1 MDRPENVYDVP
12 QGLPEPVDDGAC
24 DHLPGMRMPSVSL
37 MSTAGDPVDLS
48 TLTGATVVYCYPLT
62 RKPDQDLPPGWD
74 DIPGARGCTPQSCAF
89 RDHHAELKELGAR
102 VFGLS
107 TQDTPYQREA
117 AGRLHLPFPLLS
129 DVKLEF
135 ARALGLPTFEA
146 EGMTLIKRLTL
157 VIEEGEIK
165 HAFYPVFPPG
175 RNAEEDVEMNPV
187 TTDILHKRLTE
198 LEQILAPHGSALVA
212 FSGGVDSSLALAVA
226 ARALPKNRVL
236 AVTSNNETY
245 LPSELDLAREF
256 AESLGVEHLVVNTR
270 ELDNPDYAS
279 NPTNR
284 CYFCK
289 STLYSDLAKLAEQK
303 GYACVVD
310 GANKDDEGDYRP
322 GRRAAREIGVVSV
335 LSEAGMSK
343 AEVRELA
350 RYLGLPAWDK
360 PALACLSS
368 RFPYGQEI
376 TPEKLSQ
383 VARAEEFMRAEGF
396 SQVRVRHHGDIARLE
411 VGPEELERAFAM
423 REEISAEL
431 LDAGFLYV
439 TLDLA
444 GYKPG
449 SLNAAL
455 KKDRSKKAL
464 PLISS

>member
-1 MDRPENVYDVP
+1 MNPLMRDVP
-12 QGLPEPVDDGAC
+12 Q
-24 DHLPGMRMPSVSL
+24 
-37 MSTAGDPVDLS
+37 
-48 TLTGATVVYCYPLT
+48 
-62 RKPDQDLPPGWD
+62 
-74 DIPGARGCTPQSCAF
+74 
-89 RDHHAELKELGAR
+89 
-102 VFGLS
+102 
-107 TQDTPYQREA
+107 
-117 AGRLHLPFPLLS
+117 
-129 DVKLEF
+129 
-135 ARALGLPTFEA
+135 
-146 EGMTLIKRLTL
+146 
-157 VIEEGEIK
+157 
-165 HAFYPVFPPG
+165 
-175 RNAEEDVEMNPV
+175 N
-187 TTDILHKRLTE
+187 RLTE
-198 LEQILAPHGSALVA
+198 LENILAPYGSALVA

-226 ARALPKNRVL
+226 ARALPKHRVL

-245 LPSELDLAREF
+245 LPSELDLARAF
-256 AESLGVEHLVVNTR
+256 VESLGVEHFVVNTR
-270 ELDNPDYAS
+270 ELDDPNYAS

-289 STLYSDLAKLAEQK
+289 STLYSDLAKLAEEK

-322 GRRAAREIGVVSV
+322 GRKAAKELGVVSV
-335 LSEAGMSK
+335 LSEAAMTK

-350 RYLGLPAWDK
+350 KHLGLPTWDK

-383 VARAEEFMRAEGF
+383 VARAEEFLRREGF
-396 SQVRVRHHGDIARLE
+396 GQVRVRHHGEIARLE
-411 VGPEELERAFAM
+411 VGPGELDRAFAM
-423 REEISAEL
+423 RERISAEL

-455 KKDRSKKAL
+455 GKRKKSL

>member
-1 MDRPENVYDVP
+1 V
-12 QGLPEPVDDGAC
+12 
-24 DHLPGMRMPSVSL
+24 
-37 MSTAGDPVDLS
+37 
-48 TLTGATVVYCYPLT
+48 
-62 RKPDQDLPPGWD
+62 
-74 DIPGARGCTPQSCAF
+74 
-89 RDHHAELKELGAR
+89 
-102 VFGLS
+102 
-107 TQDTPYQREA
+107 
-117 AGRLHLPFPLLS
+117 
-129 DVKLEF
+129 
-135 ARALGLPTFEA
+135 ARA
-146 EGMTLIKRLTL
+146 R
-157 VIEEGEIK
+157 
-165 HAFYPVFPPG
+165 
-175 RNAEEDVEMNPV
+175 EDVEMDTV
-187 TTDILHKRLTE
+187 TTDTLRKRLAK
-198 LEQILAPHGSALVA
+198 LQRILAPHESALVA

-226 ARALPKNRVL
+226 ARALPKDRVL

-256 AESLGVEHLVVNTR
+256 AESLGVEHLIVNTR

-289 STLYSDLAKLAEQK
+289 STLYSDLAKLAEEK

-322 GRRAAREIGVVSV
+322 GRKAARELGVVSV
-335 LSEAGMSK
+335 LSEAGMTK

-350 RYLGLPAWDK
+350 KYLGLPTWDK

-383 VARAEEFMRAEGF
+383 VARAEEFLRREGF
-396 SQVRVRHHGDIARLE
+396 LQVRVRHHGEIARLE

-423 REEISAEL
+423 REKISTEL
-431 LDAGFLYV
+431 QDAGFLYV

-444 GYKPG
+444 GYKSG

-455 KKDRSKKAL
+455 EKGKKSL

>member
-1 MDRPENVYDVP
+1 
-12 QGLPEPVDDGAC
+12 
-24 DHLPGMRMPSVSL
+24 
-37 MSTAGDPVDLS
+37 
-48 TLTGATVVYCYPLT
+48 
-62 RKPDQDLPPGWD
+62 
-74 DIPGARGCTPQSCAF
+74 
-89 RDHHAELKELGAR
+89 
-102 VFGLS
+102 
-107 TQDTPYQREA
+107 
-117 AGRLHLPFPLLS
+117 
-129 DVKLEF
+129 
-135 ARALGLPTFEA
+135 
-146 EGMTLIKRLTL
+146 
-157 VIEEGEIK
+157 
-165 HAFYPVFPPG
+165 
-175 RNAEEDVEMNPV
+175 MNPV
-187 TTDILHKRLTE
+187 ATDTKQKRLAE
-198 LEQILAPHGSALVA
+198 LEEIIVPYGSALVA

-226 ARALPKNRVL
+226 ARALPKDRVL

-256 AESLGVEHLVVNTR
+256 AGSLGVEHLIVNTR
-270 ELDNPDYAS
+270 ELDDPNYAS

-289 STLYSDLAKLAEQK
+289 STLYSDLAKLAEEK

-322 GRRAAREIGVVSV
+322 GRKAARELGVVSV
-335 LSEAGMSK
+335 LSEARMSK
-343 AEVRELA
+343 EEVRQMA
-350 RYLGLPAWDK
+350 KYLDLPTWDK

-383 VARAEEFMRAEGF
+383 VARAEEFLRREGF
-396 SQVRVRHHGDIARLE
+396 MQVRVRHHGEIARLE
-411 VGPEELERAFAM
+411 VGPKELERAFAM

-455 KKDRSKKAL
+455 KKKKAL
-464 PLISS
+464 PLISP

>member
-1 MDRPENVYDVP
+1 
-12 QGLPEPVDDGAC
+12 
-24 DHLPGMRMPSVSL
+24 
-37 MSTAGDPVDLS
+37 
-48 TLTGATVVYCYPLT
+48 
-62 RKPDQDLPPGWD
+62 
-74 DIPGARGCTPQSCAF
+74 
-89 RDHHAELKELGAR
+89 
-102 VFGLS
+102 
-107 TQDTPYQREA
+107 
-117 AGRLHLPFPLLS
+117 
-129 DVKLEF
+129 
-135 ARALGLPTFEA
+135 
-146 EGMTLIKRLTL
+146 
-157 VIEEGEIK
+157 
-165 HAFYPVFPPG
+165 
-175 RNAEEDVEMNPV
+175 MNPV
-187 TTDILHKRLTE
+187 ATDAMQKKLAE
-198 LEQILAPHGSALVA
+198 LEQIIAPRGSALVA
-212 FSGGVDSSLALAVA
+212 FSGGVDSSLALAA
-226 ARALPKNRVL
+226 AALALPKDRVL

-256 AESLGVEHLVVNTR
+256 AESLGVEHLIVNTR
-270 ELDNPDYAS
+270 ELDDPNYAS
-279 NPTNR
+279 NPINR

-289 STLYSDLAKLAEQK
+289 STLYSDLVQLAEEK

-322 GRRAAREIGVVSV
+322 GRKAARELGVVSV
-335 LSEAGMSK
+335 LSEAGMTK

-350 RYLGLPAWDK
+350 KHLGLPTWDK

-383 VARAEEFMRAEGF
+383 VAHAEEFLRKEGF
-396 SQVRVRHHGDIARLE
+396 LQVRVRHHGEIARLE

-444 GYKPG
+444 GYKSG

-455 KKDRSKKAL
+455 NKGKSNKAL